1 MSFIVANQWI
11 VKEKTKNVDKQVET
25 SFVSTENVNTG
36 SGMPEEDTIKNSE
49 NTTQDTSIHQTK
61 ESILTTYKG
70 YPVIAKLEIPKINLE
85 TYVISEYSNQA
96 LGVSVT
102 KFYGG
107 NPNEIGNFCIAG
119 HNYITKNMFHDLKK
133 LSIGDTFT
141 LVDTN
146 NHEGIYKIYG
156 DDLCYLP
163 KGVPLL
169 KGLRV
174 LRSGLLLG
182 TFKKNR
188 FEPSQAFAMAL
199 TKKDVKNVIDFSLEE
214 QNVVRYLKGETIEIP
229 QQKEGWHLVCV
240 DGYPLGWG
248 KVQKG
253 RLKNKYAVGWKW
265 E

>member
-1 MSFIVANQWI
+1 MKTKDRKIRIILISLAITIFMISFIFANQWI
-11 VKEKTKNVDKQVET
+11 VKEKTKNVDKQVEI

-107 NPNEIGNFCIAG
+107 NPNEVGNFCIAG

-146 NHEGIYKIYG
+146 NHEGIYKIY
-156 DDLCYLP
+156 L
-163 KGVPLL
+163 VET
-169 KGLRV
+169 V
-174 LRSGLLLG
+174 
-182 TFKKNR
+182 
-188 FEPSQAFAMAL
+188 EPNETQCLSQNTDGRIEVTL
-199 TKKDVKNVIDFSLEE
+199 ITCTTDSSKRIIVK
-214 QNVVRYLKGETIEIP
+214 
-229 QQKEGWHLVCV
+229 
-240 DGYPLGWG
+240 
-248 KVQKG
+248 
-253 RLKNKYAVGWKW
+253 AVKI
-265 E
+265 

>member
-1 MSFIVANQWI
+1 MKTKDRKIRIILITLAITIFMISFIFANQWI
-11 VKEKTKNVDKQVET
+11 VKEKTKNVDKQVKT

-36 SGMPEEDTIKNSE
+36 SGMQEEDTIKDSE

-61 ESILTTYKG
+61 GSILTTYKG

-107 NPNEIGNFCIAG
+107 NPNEVGNFCIAG

-146 NHEGIYKIYG
+146 NHEGIYKIY
-156 DDLCYLP
+156 L
-163 KGVPLL
+163 VEI
-169 KGLRV
+169 V
-174 LRSGLLLG
+174 
-182 TFKKNR
+182 
-188 FEPSQAFAMAL
+188 EPNETQCLSQKTDGRIEVTL
-199 TKKDVKNVIDFSLEE
+199 ITCTTDSSKRIIVK
-214 QNVVRYLKGETIEIP
+214 
-229 QQKEGWHLVCV
+229 
-240 DGYPLGWG
+240 
-248 KVQKG
+248 
-253 RLKNKYAVGWKW
+253 AVKI
-265 E
+265 

>member
-1 MSFIVANQWI
+1 MKTKDRKIRIILISVAITIFMMSFIVANQWI
-11 VKEKTKNVDKQVET
+11 VKEKTKNVDKQVKT

-36 SGMPEEDTIKNSE
+36 SGMQEEDTIKDNE
-49 NTTQDTSIHQTK
+49 NTTQDTSIHQTE

-146 NHEGIYKIYG
+146 NHEGIYKIY
-156 DDLCYLP
+156 L
-163 KGVPLL
+163 VET
-169 KGLRV
+169 V
-174 LRSGLLLG
+174 
-182 TFKKNR
+182 
-188 FEPSQAFAMAL
+188 EPNETQCLSQKTDGRIEVTL
-199 TKKDVKNVIDFSLEE
+199 ITCTTDSSKRIIVK
-214 QNVVRYLKGETIEIP
+214 
-229 QQKEGWHLVCV
+229 
-240 DGYPLGWG
+240 
-248 KVQKG
+248 
-253 RLKNKYAVGWKW
+253 AVKI
-265 E
+265 

>member
-1 MSFIVANQWI
+1 MKTKDRKIRIILITIAITIFMISFIFANQWI
-11 VKEKTKNVDKQVET
+11 VKEKTKNVDKQVKT

-36 SGMPEEDTIKNSE
+36 SGMPEEDTIKDSE

-61 ESILTTYKG
+61 GSILTTYKG

-107 NPNEIGNFCIAG
+107 DPNEIGNFCIAG

-146 NHEGIYKIYG
+146 NHEGIYKIY
-156 DDLCYLP
+156 L
-163 KGVPLL
+163 VEI
-169 KGLRV
+169 V
-174 LRSGLLLG
+174 
-182 TFKKNR
+182 
-188 FEPSQAFAMAL
+188 EPNETQCLSQKTDGRIEVTL
-199 TKKDVKNVIDFSLEE
+199 ITCTTDSSKRIIVK
-214 QNVVRYLKGETIEIP
+214 
-229 QQKEGWHLVCV
+229 
-240 DGYPLGWG
+240 
-248 KVQKG
+248 
-253 RLKNKYAVGWKW
+253 AVKI
-265 E
+265 